1 MKTFDVYLNELM
13 QDRLY
18 IKLNEKWSLFIGE
31 INIMGFFDEED
42 DIDFIPASND
52 QESHIRIHIQPNEKM
67 ALKRYEEYDG
77 REIDIHPKYHKAI
90 IKRTFDD
97 E

>member
-1 MKTFDVYLNELM
+1 MKTFDVHLNEMM

-31 INIMGFFDEED
+31 INLLGAFEKDAED
-42 DIDFIPASND
+42 FTPASNNP
-52 QESHIRIHIQPNEKM
+52 EAYNRISAQRNERM
-67 ALKRYEEYDG
+67 ALTRYESYDG
-77 REIDIHPKYHKAI
+77 KEVDIDSGYHKAI
-90 IKRTFDD
+90 FRKVFDT